1 MYFLIFCKFWGILVK
16 KVCFL
21 GDMDVGKLNYI
32 EFMLKNSNVVCC
44 INNKKCV
51 IIFMLEYVYV
61 IGSYKNC

>member
-1 MYFLIFCKFWGILVK
+1 MGYFGKEGV
-16 KVCFL
+16 FL